1 MQPNYI
7 SQEPAFEL
15 DWLDRKAVQKLYGK
29 AVVSEILLR
38 AQRKCGIS
46 ERDRTSLAPHQEAGP
61 KEHKAAQPQ
70 WPLRPF

>member
-38 AQRKCGIS
+38 AHRGNVVSQSVTGPHSLLTR
-46 ERDRTSLAPHQEAGP
+46 RLAPKSTKQHNPNG
-61 KEHKAAQPQ
+61 H
-70 WPLRPF
+70 